1 MVYNIKCMAIFKIGF
16 VSAVQ
21 KTVFLLKTTFYWE
34 PAARG
39 SGRTEQKRNENLDI
53 IKTENLCYDYI
64 LRDDDGNI
72 IEQSTALRNVS
83 LGVPEGQFLAVLGH
97 NGCGKSTLAKHFNA
111 ILTPTSGKVT
121 VDGIDTAD
129 EDRLFDIRQTVG
141 MVFQNPDNQLV
152 ATIVEEDVAF
162 APENLGVPPEE
173 IRVRVDDALKQVDMY
188 EFREHAPHQ
197 LSGGQ
202 KQRIAIAGIIAMQ
215 PRCIV
220 MDEPTA
226 MLDPKGRREVMKTIK
241 RLNKEQ
247 GITVILITH
256 YMDEAAQAD
265 RVVVMDKGSV
275 LMDDVPRRIFARA
288 DELRAVGLDVP
299 QVTELCGMLRKSGVD
314 ISEEII
320 FEDEC
325 AEAIEMLPLKR
336 KTADM
341 TKTVNAKIAGG
352 GEEAARL
359 EDLTYK
365 YSIGTPFEK
374 TAVDNVN
381 LTVNKAEFV
390 GIIGHTGSGKSTLIQ
405 HFNGLVKPTSG
416 LVFIDG
422 KDIWGKDVNI
432 RDIRFKVGIV
442 FQYSEH
448 QLFEETV
455 AKDIAYGPKNM
466 GLTGDELDARVK
478 AAAESMGI
486 SHLLEKS
493 PFELSGGQQRRV
505 ALAGV
510 LAMDPEVLIL
520 DEPAAGLDPKGR
532 DKILS
537 LIKRYHEQSGKT
549 VLLVS
554 HSMEDIVKF
563 ATKVLVMN
571 KGKVFCYDDTDK
583 VFERTD
589 DLVKIG
595 LDVPQITRLSHRLR
609 EKGIDIGNDIYTTD
623 RAAQRLLSLIKGQ
636 DK

>member
-1 MVYNIKCMAIFKIGF
+1 M
-16 VSAVQ
+16 
-21 KTVFLLKTTFYWE
+21 
-34 PAARG
+34 
-39 SGRTEQKRNENLDI
+39 DI
-53 IKTENLCYDYI
+53 IKVENLCFDYVNTDENGKVI
-64 LRDDDGNI
+64 EKNTVLKNI
-72 IEQSTALRNVS
+72 NLT
-83 LGVPEGQFLAVLGH
+83 VPEGQFLAVLGH

-111 ILTPTSGKVT
+111 ILTPTSGKV
-121 VDGIDTAD
+121 VVNGIDTAD
-129 EDRLFDIRQTVG
+129 DERLYDIRQSVG

-173 IRVRVDDALKQVDMY
+173 IRERVDNALKQVDMY

-202 KQRIAIAGIIAMQ
+202 KQRVAIAGIIAMQ

-241 RLNKEQ
+241 HLNREQ

-265 RVVVMDKGSV
+265 RVVVMDDGSV
-275 LMDDVPRRIFARA
+275 LMDDVPRKIFARA

-299 QVTELCGMLRKSGVD
+299 QVTELCGILRKNGVD
-314 ISEEII
+314 ISDEII

-325 AEAIEMLPLKR
+325 ADAIMVLNPKSKFSDYPKEKM
-336 KTADM
+336 
-341 TKTVNAKIAGG
+341 NAAPM
-352 GEEAARL
+352 EEKPVAVKL
-359 EDLTYK
+359 ENLTYK

-374 TAVDNVN
+374 VAVDNVN
-381 LTVNKAEFV
+381 LSIEQGEFV

-405 HFNGLVKPTSG
+405 HLNGLIKPFSG
-416 LVFIDG
+416 TVFIENT
-422 KDIWGKDVNI
+422 DIWGKGVKI

-455 AKDIAYGPKNM
+455 AKDIAYGPVNM
-466 GLTGDELDARVK
+466 GLSDEEVQKRVRE
-478 AAAESMGI
+478 AAESMGI
-486 SHLLEKS
+486 VHLLEKS

-510 LAMDPEVLIL
+510 LAMNPDILIL

-532 DKILS
+532 DKIFS
-537 LIKRYHEQSGKT
+537 LIKKYHENSGKT
-549 VLLVS
+549 ILLVS
-554 HSMEDIVKF
+554 HSMEDIVKC
-563 ATKVLVMN
+563 ADKVLVMN
-571 KGKVFCYDDTDK
+571 KGALFCYDETDK

-589 DLVKIG
+589 ELVRIG
-595 LDVPQITRLSHRLR
+595 LDVPQITRLSHKLLER
-609 EKGIDIGNDIYTTD
+609 GVDIGNDIYTTD
-623 RAAQRLLSLIKGQ
+623 RAANRLLSLIKG
-636 DK
+636 

>member
-1 MVYNIKCMAIFKIGF
+1 M
-16 VSAVQ
+16 
-21 KTVFLLKTTFYWE
+21 
-34 PAARG
+34 
-39 SGRTEQKRNENLDI
+39 DI
-53 IKTENLCYDYI
+53 IKVENLCFDYVNTDENGKVI
-64 LRDDDGNI
+64 EKTTVLKNI
-72 IEQSTALRNVS
+72 NLT
-83 LGVPEGQFLAVLGH
+83 VPEGQFLAVLGH

-121 VDGIDTAD
+121 VNGIDTSD
-129 EDRLFDIRQTVG
+129 EERLYDIRQSVG

-162 APENLGVPPEE
+162 APENLGVPPKE
-173 IRVRVDDALKQVDMY
+173 IRERVDNALKQVDMY

-202 KQRIAIAGIIAMQ
+202 KQRVAIAGIIAMQ
-215 PRCIV
+215 PRCVV

-241 RLNKEQ
+241 RLNREQ

-256 YMDEAAQAD
+256 YMEEAAQAD
-265 RVVVMDKGSV
+265 RVVVMDDGSV
-275 LMDDVPRRIFARA
+275 LMDDVPRKIFARA

-299 QVTELCGMLRKSGVD
+299 QVTELCGLLRKEGVD
-314 ISEEII
+314 ISTEII

-325 AEAIEMLPLKR
+325 ADAIAALHLK
-336 KTADM
+336 KTTAEI
-341 TKTVNAKIAGG
+341 TQKQSKPVSAEEKPIAVK
-352 GEEAARL
+352 L
-359 EDLTYK
+359 ENLTYK
-365 YSIGTPFEK
+365 YSVGTPFEK
-374 TAVDNVN
+374 VAVDNVN
-381 LTVNKAEFV
+381 LAIEQGEFV

-405 HFNGLVKPTSG
+405 HLNGLIKPFSG
-416 LVFIDG
+416 TVFIENRN
-422 KDIWGKDVNI
+422 IWGKDVKI

-466 GLTGDELDARVK
+466 GLSDEEVQKHVRE
-478 AAAESMGI
+478 AAESMGI
-486 SHLLEKS
+486 VHLLEKS

-510 LAMDPEVLIL
+510 LAMNPDILIL

-532 DKILS
+532 DKILN
-537 LIKRYHEQSGKT
+537 LIKKYHENSGKT
-549 VLLVS
+549 ILLVS

-563 ATKVLVMN
+563 AGKVLVMN
-571 KGKVFCYDDTDK
+571 KGSLFCYDDTDK

-595 LDVPQITRLSHRLR
+595 LDVPQVTRLSHKLL
-609 EKGIDIGNDIYTTD
+609 EKGIDIGNDIYTTE
-623 RAAQRLLSLIKGQ
+623 RATQRLLSLIKG
-636 DK
+636 